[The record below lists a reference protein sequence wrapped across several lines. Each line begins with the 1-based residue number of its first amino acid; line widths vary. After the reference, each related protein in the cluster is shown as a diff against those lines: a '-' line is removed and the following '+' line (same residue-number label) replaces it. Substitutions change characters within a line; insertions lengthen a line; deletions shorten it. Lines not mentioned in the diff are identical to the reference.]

1 MVLPLV
7 AYECKCWTIKKT
19 EHQRI
24 DDFEIWCWRRLL
36 RVPWATRRSNQSIL
50 KEINPEYSLKR
61 LVLKLKLQYFGY
73 LRWRANWLEKT
84 LILGKI
90 EGKRKRVQERMRW
103 LDSITNSVGMNLCK
117 LWDIVKDWEVW
128 HEVIQGVA
136 KSWTGLSDWTTTNGL
151 IQILRLFVLVLWKMS
166 MVFW

>member
-7 AYECKCWTIKKT
+7 VYECKYWTIKKT

-36 RVPWATRRSNQSIL
+36 RVTWATRRSNQSIL